1 MRRQVDIRCMQSN
14 AGGSLEVDFRQDMAS
29 SKTFD
34 ALLRKKS
41 SSVPPLED
49 AASNRFWIRGAWAA
63 ISNSVH
69 HSQVIISGKQAC
81 KINEVQRRIY
91 ILCAKPTRIFGLTW
105 KMPSYYF
112 AFLTKKKTGNDIIF
126 ASGSPFKNVDL
137 GNGEIG
143 YCNEGNNMYRF
154 PGIGLGTLLSRARI
168 ISDGKLQVA
177 AEWQVRIVQITQENG
192 QSRTNTDTGTERVQK
207 SRKIAING
215 Q

>member
-1 MRRQVDIRCMQSN
+1 MQRTPLFESDGFIYWKNRLETYMKSKDLDLWHVIIYDDFPPTENNLETKKDEIVSFAKQSDDIKKKLANNNEAKMVMMAVKDHGC
-14 AGGSLEVDFRQDMAS
+14 AYGSMTIAKLAL
-29 SKTFD
+29 D

-41 SSVPPLED
+41 SLVPPLED

-112 AFLTKKKTGNDIIF
+112 AFLSKKKTGNDIIF

-137 GNGEIG
+137 GNGVIG
-143 YCNEGNNMYRF
+143 NAMRE
-154 PGIGLGTLLSRARI
+154 
-168 ISDGKLQVA
+168 Q
-177 AEWQVRIVQITQENG
+177 
-192 QSRTNTDTGTERVQK
+192 
-207 SRKIAING
+207 
-215 Q
+215 